1 MARKILERDEVLEL
15 LNTTPARIEALVAGL
30 TPKQLRTRPAEDEWS
45 AVELLAHLRSCA
57 DVWGECIRTIL
68 VEDHPTIRAI
78 DPRSWTPRTDY
89 PDLEFAPSW
98 EAFKLQRAALLGV
111 LETVSPEQWERTAT
125 VTGAGRPLE
134 RTARFY
140 AAWLARHER
149 SHVKQF
155 KQIADAV
162 RAD

>member
-1 MARKILERDEVLEL
+1 MARRILTREEVLAL
-15 LNTTPARIEALVAGL
+15 LHETPGRIEALVAGL
-30 TPKQLRTRPAEDEWS
+30 SPEELRTRPAEDEWS
-45 AVELLAHLRSCA
+45 AVELQAHLRSCA
-57 DVWGECIRTIL
+57 DVWGDCIRTIL
-68 VEDHPTIRAI
+68 AEDHPTIRAI
-78 DPRSWTPRTDY
+78 DPRSWTPQTDY

-98 EAFKLQRAALLGV
+98 GAFKAQRAELLATLEALP
-111 LETVSPEQWERTAT
+111 PESWERAAT

-155 KQIADAV
+155 KQIADAL
-162 RAD
+162 RAE